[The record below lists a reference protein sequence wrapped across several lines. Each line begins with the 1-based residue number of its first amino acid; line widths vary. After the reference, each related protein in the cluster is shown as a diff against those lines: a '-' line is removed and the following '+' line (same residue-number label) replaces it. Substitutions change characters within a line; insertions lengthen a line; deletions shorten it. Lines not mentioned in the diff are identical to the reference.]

1 MGDPLQQLVN
11 EFSSL
16 VDEALILSLCL
27 DYDLSIPAEF
37 QQARQALLV
46 VSADVVL
53 EEASGFNASGLGE
66 RTIDINDNQQV
77 EPEPSEAGTALSG
90 SDARSPGG
98 ISSPSERSMP
108 HTILSGASSHTSVQD
123 IPPTPTRLSLYDGLT
138 LEEKE
143 SNLCQV
149 FPELKPI
156 DIRLALRKYDGDA
169 DRAVDMLLTTSHL
182 EQSGQRPK
190 GVDGFYVD
198 ENPPLTKKKKGKKK
212 KPAVRTNVSTPSTDT
227 STPNSPAEPSAAE
240 THQRNIAYLADRLPF
255 SESEVKYIYCEKRQ
269 SMGAALV
276 QILDN
281 YIEFDG
287 DSLVRARNSASDD
300 EAKKYPW
307 VPAMYLTPAFCLAT
321 SRQNAVDLIGI
332 LAEYYEKPAYL
343 RYNISYNI
351 AGPRPEQETVNDSKT
366 WASVSRKAPAA
377 PVVQQPSTSTLV
389 SSMSSLALQ
398 EKRNHSFQAAGA
410 AYRKGGLMRSAAAV
424 YADRGRDQT
433 QSMHS
438 ARSSEA
444 ALFVDQR
451 SRPDHIDLHGVRVHD
466 GVNIA
471 LDRVRQ
477 WWDSLGEE
485 RVRKAKS
492 GFTVVTGLGR
502 HSAGGVSQLRVNV
515 FKALVSDGWKVQVL
529 TGEML
534 VTGRK

>member
-1 MGDPLQQLVN
+1 MGDPLQQLIN

-66 RTIDINDNQQV
+66 RTIDINDNQQA
-77 EPEPSEAGTALSG
+77 EPSEVGTALSG
-90 SDARSPGG
+90 SDARSPEG
-98 ISSPSERSMP
+98 ISTPSERSMP
-108 HTILSGASSHTSVQD
+108 HTLLSGISSHTSVQD
-123 IPPTPTRLSLYDGLT
+123 IPPTPTRFSLYDGLT

-143 SNLCQV
+143 SRLCQV

-156 DIRLALRKYDGDA
+156 DITLALRKYDCDA
-169 DRAVDMLLTTSHL
+169 DRAVDILLNTSHL

-198 ENPPLTKKKKGKKK
+198 ENAPLTKKKRKGKKN

-227 STPNSPAEPSAAE
+227 STPNSPAEPSTAE

-255 SESEVKYIYCEKRQ
+255 SESEVQYIYCEKRQ

-281 YIEFDG
+281 YIEIDG
-287 DSLVRARNSASDD
+287 DSLVTARNSASDD
-300 EAKKYPW
+300 QAKKYPW

-351 AGPRPEQETVNDSKT
+351 AGPRPEQETVNDKT
-366 WASVSRKAPAA
+366 WASVGRKAPAA
-377 PVVQQPSTSTLV
+377 PVSQQSGPSTLV
-389 SSMSSLALQ
+389 SGMSSLALQ

-444 ALFVDQR
+444 ALFVDQH

-485 RVRKAKS
+485 RARKAKS

-502 HSAGGVSQLRVNV
+502 HSAGGVSQLRVHV

-534 VTGRK
+534 ITGRK